1 MKKNMIKVLAMAA
14 ATVMLT
20 GCGNQ
25 YAEDIS
31 AIFGDGMQVAEAVKV
46 KVTEE
51 VKVVKEPKIVE
62 ETEPKVA
69 AIDDVDKGA
78 AAEAESASTTPPAKA
93 KPESTAK
100 PAETKPTAATAPAGT
115 KPAATTPS
123 AGQKSAPTFQCLCG
137 FVANTEEEL
146 YNHIISETFGPGTEA
161 QPVVTKP
168 VETKPAEAQP
178 VEAQPAEA
186 QPAENQPTEN
196 QPAETQPTEN
206 QPAAATAPAE
216 TQPVHPNMWDHEW
229 KKHVTTGE
237 HYEKV
242 CVGTLY
248 TCGVCDYETDNHDD
262 ILNHV
267 WEHATDMGSLS
278 NGLGATISGNYG
290 MQDIYENQ
298 LVYGEYVDYDYCDC
312 GATTPV
318 GVRYTPIGVDTKEWW
333 DTHDWYATED

>member
-78 AAEAESASTTPPAKA
+78 AAEAESASTTSPAEA

-123 AGQKSAPTFQCLCG
+123 AGQKSAPAFQCLCG
-137 FVANTEEEL
+137 FAANTEEEL

-168 VETKPAEAQP
+168 VETQP
-178 VEAQPAEA
+178 TEAQPAETTHEHVWQEHSSQRWVPKIVTVVDEPA
-186 QPAENQPTEN
+186 QYEECSTYRMYWYDTNTWEETRDPARFDAWMEDYNGGLWLLFN
-196 QPAETQPTEN
+196 
-206 QPAAATAPAE
+206 
-216 TQPVHPNMWDHEW
+216 
-229 KKHVTTGE
+229 
-237 HYEKV
+237 
-242 CVGTLY
+242 
-248 TCGVCDYETDNHDD
+248 DYEDSPLFLGYNDQGTYSLIGD
-262 ILNHV
+262 
-267 WEHATDMGSLS
+267 HAIITG
-278 NGLGATISGNYG
+278 
-290 MQDIYENQ
+290 YECVSPEVTHEEDQ
-298 LVYGEYVDYDYCDC
+298 GYYETYVDYYYCDC
-312 GATTPV
+312 GAT
-318 GVRYTPIGVDTKEWW
+318 K
-333 DTHDWYATED
+333 